1 MSTDDRR
8 RDDRRRDFVSLAD
21 YTVPELRKALLT
33 VALLI
38 LVLGLFVYMIHD
50 VMVAVFAG
58 VVAGIYLIPLDR
70 KIQGR
75 VPNKATSAILTI
87 VLFTVPLLLILAYSW
102 FEVSSA
108 ATYLRENDDMIVA
121 RLNNGIR
128 ELPWARNFDLQDE
141 IARGVTVL
149 SSQTAQ
155 VVEEL
160 GDAVGILTISTAVF
174 LFTTFYILTDH
185 GRLLGYLRSRVP
197 GRYRSIV
204 DPVISNI
211 RNVIYGVLYGTFL
224 TQGIKSIIILVM
236 NVAWQVPLA
245 LVLAILSFFIGLLP
259 IVGSWSI
266 YTPVAAYLILWRG
279 DVIGGIVML
288 LVGFV
293 GNTIIISTYLRPK
306 IAAAKSKVLNF
317 YWMFIALVTGVYTFG
332 IMGII
337 IGPVLIAMLK
347 AILDAISNDD
357 LPAAG
362 ALFVPPEAAQPGD

>member
-8 RDDRRRDFVSLAD
+8 RDDRRKDFVSLAD

-33 VALLI
+33 VALLLLI
-38 LVLGLFVYMIHD
+38 LTLFVYMIHD

-70 KIQGR
+70 KIHER

-87 VLFTVPLLLILAYSW
+87 IAFTVPLLLILAYSW
-102 FEVSSA
+102 FEISSA
-108 ATYLRENDDMIVA
+108 ANYLREHNQMIVD
-121 RLNNGIR
+121 RLNTGIR
-128 ELPWARNFDLQDE
+128 NLPWARNFELQDE
-141 IARGVTVL
+141 IARGVAAV
-149 SSQTAQ
+149 SSQTGQ
-155 VVEEL
+155 IVDEF

-185 GRLLGYLRSRVP
+185 GRLVGYLRARVP

-204 DPVISNI
+204 DPVLSNI

-224 TQGIKSIIILVM
+224 TQGIKSIVILVM
-236 NVAWQVPLA
+236 NLAWQVPLA
-245 LVLAILSFFIGLLP
+245 LVLAIASFFIGLLP

-279 DVIGGIVML
+279 DVIGGIIML
-288 LVGFV
+288 IVGFV

-347 AILDAISNDD
+347 AILLS
-357 LPAAG
+357 PTYQ
-362 ALFVPPEAAQPGD
+362 AL